1 MRWIPLSNNM
11 KANQVKSINVL
22 QKIYSQSSKM
32 EIFENKS
39 IYIILLYVTQ
49 IREFRNWHAF
59 IVKHIVIF
67 LNNFANS
74 ILKVINW

>member
-1 MRWIPLSNNM
+1 MRWISLSNNM

-39 IYIILLYVTQ
+39 IYIILGYVTQ

-67 LNNFANS
+67 LNNFA
-74 ILKVINW
+74 KVINW

>member
-1 MRWIPLSNNM
+1 MRWIALSNNM

-22 QKIYSQSSKM
+22 QKIYCQSSKM

-39 IYIILLYVTQ
+39 IYIILGYVTQ
-49 IREFRNWHAF
+49 FRNWHAF

>member
-39 IYIILLYVTQ
+39 IYIILGYTQ

-67 LNNFANS
+67 LNNFA
-74 ILKVINW
+74 KVINW